1 MTPLLISGL
10 AFLAIFGGA
19 LGGVWLA
26 HRLPEPHLSSES
38 RTAVSVS
45 MAVVGTMAALVLSL
59 LISNA
64 STSFNTQ
71 AAAVDNLAIDI
82 VKLDRT
88 LVRLGGETAQV
99 QGSLKTYAMAKLRE
113 LSGRGDRS
121 HLDVDTLKLLETVSD
136 GILALRPADARS
148 RQIQQRALTLVDAI
162 TDARWTLAETAG
174 SAIPQT
180 FLVVLV
186 FWLALLFA
194 SFGLFAPRN
203 STVLAALLMCTLA
216 ISGGIFIILELGSPT
231 SGLIRVP
238 VAELAMA
245 VRQIGL
251 SGQ

>member
-1 MTPLLISGL
+1 MVAVTSPLISGL
-10 AFLAIFGGA
+10 AFLVIFGGA
-19 LGGVWLA
+19 LAGMLLA
-26 HRLPEPHLSSES
+26 RRLPEPHLGSES

-99 QGSLKTYAMAKLRE
+99 RADLETYAIAKLRD

-121 HLDVDTLKLLETVSD
+121 HLDVDTLRLLEAVSD
-136 GILALRPADARS
+136 GILALHQADARGH
-148 RQIQQRALTLVDAI
+148 RVQQRALTLVDAI

-174 SAIPQT
+174 SAIPRA
-180 FLVVLV
+180 FLFVLI
-186 FWLALLFA
+186 FWLSLLFA
-194 SFGLFAPRN
+194 SFGLFAPTSRSSNARSVADAAEPSGSGICIRN
-203 STVLAALLMCTLA
+203 VPIDGRLRPESDRAETKLA
-216 ISGGIFIILELGSPT
+216 
-231 SGLIRVP
+231 
-238 VAELAMA
+238 
-245 VRQIGL
+245 
-251 SGQ
+251 

>member
-10 AFLAIFGGA
+10 AFVVIFSGA
-19 LGGVWLA
+19 LAGMWLA
-26 HRLPEPHLSSES
+26 RQLPEPHLSSES

-64 STSFNTQ
+64 NTSFNTQ
-71 AAAVDNLAIDI
+71 AAAVDNLAIDM

-88 LVRLGGETAQV
+88 LERLGGVTAQV
-99 QGSLKTYAMAKLRE
+99 QGSLKAYATAKLQE
-113 LSGRGDRS
+113 LAGRGDRS
-121 HLDVDTLKLLETVSD
+121 IDTLKLLETVSD
-136 GILALRPADARS
+136 GILTLHPADARS

-174 SAIPQT
+174 SAIPRA
-180 FLVVLV
+180 FLAVLV
-186 FWLALLFA
+186 FWLSLLFA

-231 SGLIRVP
+231 SGFIRVP
-238 VAELAMA
+238 VTELDMA
-245 VRQIGL
+245 VRQLGP